1 MYLTISSV
9 LTVCI
14 FISIVA
20 LVLLAVFKSEVVLKQ
35 IGPNCMMAILLLVVV
50 RMLFPLEFWFTY
62 SVRVEEFFPELR
74 MVLIHP
80 VITTPYEVTVW
91 HLLCFIWAVGI
102 FCILIYKFISYRKIM
117 RYISLLPK
125 QAWNIENLQGYFARK
140 IRLKEVKVTYSKTCK
155 TPFLIG
161 IKTPCV
167 VLPEFPYRE
176 QQIRY
181 IVLHEIMHIFNKDI
195 VWEVVIDLLCTVFWW
210 NPVFKYLRK
219 ELFRLIEM
227 RNDMRIV
234 AGLSEEESVQY
245 MECLKDVALHTPGKE
260 AVFGVAFSKDDFEE
274 LKKRMKLIAYKKS
287 FCRWKQVLGIVMTCA
302 CLFLTTTVIF
312 EPFKLV
318 DEEEEEGVP
327 LTANNTYLIINGDQ
341 YDVYIDGEYL
351 FSTDDLSSFPGVNIY
366 KNTEEAEKNE

>member
-1 MYLTISSV
+1 MDLTISSV

-62 SVRVEEFFPELR
+62 SVRVEEFLPELR

-80 VITTPYEVTVW
+80 VITTPFEITVW
-91 HLLCFIWAVGI
+91 HLLCFIWGAGI
-102 FCILIYKFISYRKIM
+102 LCILIYKFFSYRKIM

-125 QAWNIENLQGYFARK
+125 QAWDIENLQRYFERK
-140 IRLKEVKVTYSKTCK
+140 ITLKKINVAYNKTCK
-155 TPFLIG
+155 IPFLIG
-161 IKTPCV
+161 IKNPCV
-167 VLPEFPYRE
+167 VLPEFSYGE

-181 IVLHEIMHIFNKDI
+181 IVLHEMMHVFNKDI
-195 VWEVVIDLLCTVFWW
+195 VWEVVIDLLCTIFWW

-245 MECLKDVALHTPGKE
+245 MECLKDVALQTPGKE
-260 AVFGVAFSKDDFEE
+260 VLFGVAFSKDDFEE
-274 LKKRMKLIAYKKS
+274 LKRRMKLIAYKKN
-287 FCRWKQVLGIVMTCA
+287 FCRWKQALGIVMTCA
-302 CLFLTTTVIF
+302 CLFLTTTVVL

-318 DEEEEEGVP
+318 DENEAEGVA
-327 LTANNTYLIINGDQ
+327 LTVDNTYLIINEDQ
-341 YDVYIDGEYL
+341 YDVYINGKYC
-351 FSTDDLSSFPGVNIY
+351 FSTDDLSPFPGVNIY
-366 KNTEEAEKNE
+366 KNIEEAKKNE